1 MFDKINNVSHTLI
14 INTFEG
20 FYYRDSTK
28 INDTLKRISES
39 YKINNLLDLSRKIA
53 KSIKVEILNES
64 KHVFEPFGDS
74 SSFLVGAD
82 VENYNTG
89 AIHLKESHITFHT
102 YLEDKLENFFVIR
115 FELHICSC
123 TDENIFLSLPEIFGG
138 SSNIPTQKKLLNPH
152 LIGIDY
158 FRRGSVLMQDQTQ
171 TTNKNHILT
180 NDIFREAF
188 GNQYTSTNKI
198 EDYNYQQNVLIMN
211 KDLIETRLRNLD
223 LQIPI
228 NILKKLLGC
237 LNNTYRES
245 FLK

>member
-1 MFDKINNVSHTLI
+1 M
-14 INTFEG
+14 
-20 FYYRDSTK
+20 
-28 INDTLKRISES
+28 
-39 YKINNLLDLSRKIA
+39 
-53 KSIKVEILNES
+53 NES

-158 FRRGSVLMQDQTQ
+158 FRRGAVLMQDHTQ

-228 NILKKLLGC
+228 NILRLS
-237 LNNTYRES
+237 E
-245 FLK
+245 

>member
-74 SSFLVGAD
+74 GSFLVGAD

-102 YLEDKLENFFVIR
+102 YLEDKLER
-115 FELHICSC
+115 
-123 TDENIFLSLPEIFGG
+123 
-138 SSNIPTQKKLLNPH
+138 
-152 LIGIDY
+152 
-158 FRRGSVLMQDQTQ
+158 
-171 TTNKNHILT
+171 KN
-180 NDIFREAF
+180 
-188 GNQYTSTNKI
+188 
-198 EDYNYQQNVLIMN
+198 
-211 KDLIETRLRNLD
+211 
-223 LQIPI
+223 
-228 NILKKLLGC
+228 
-237 LNNTYRES
+237 
-245 FLK
+245 